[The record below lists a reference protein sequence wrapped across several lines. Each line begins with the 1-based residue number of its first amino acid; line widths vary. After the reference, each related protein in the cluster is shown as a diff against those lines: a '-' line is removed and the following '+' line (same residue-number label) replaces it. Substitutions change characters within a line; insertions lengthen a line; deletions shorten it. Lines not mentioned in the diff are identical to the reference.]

1 MTLELQQL
9 LLSEKPLPVLY
20 LLLQAQDETFGVNG
34 ICVTL
39 TMQILHEDLDLRGD
53 SLQQIDWGVQEDSE
67 IGQGAAAAE
76 ELPLT
81 TRHLE
86 GQTLQTH
93 EAAALSN
100 LLFNLLYGLIR
111 VHPEDQI
118 WVTPLLHCHLDVSCP
133 L

>member
-1 MTLELQQL
+1 MELQQL
-9 LLSEKPLPVLY
+9 LLSEKSLPVLY
-20 LLLQAQDETFGVNG
+20 LLLQAQDETVGVDG

-39 TMQILHEDLDLRGD
+39 TIRILHKDLDLRGD
-53 SLQQIDWGVQEDSE
+53 GLQQIDGDVREDSE

-81 TRHLE
+81 TRYLE

-93 EAAALSN
+93 VAAALSN
-100 LLFNLLYGLIR
+100 LLFNLLYRLIR
-111 VHPEDQI
+111 VYPEDQI